1 MPQEI
6 FRPSDQNPFDA
17 AMPGQSLTNTPRN
30 ATWEHPPQFTDVDEA
45 MNFIMKKLTNVQMAE
60 QVILML
66 KNKIPVEAITRLI
79 IFGGFTEGKWSVD
92 MAVLLTPLV
101 MQLIAAVGMKAKVG
115 KMRITMGD
123 TTGGQFMKDMANF
136 EALSEKAAEDIQ
148 EDIQE
153 APSRERGLMA
163 PPQPE
168 GVV

>member
-1 MPQEI
+1 
-6 FRPSDQNPFDA
+6 
-17 AMPGQSLTNTPRN
+17 
-30 ATWEHPPQFTDVDEA
+30 
-45 MNFIMKKLTNVQMAE
+45 MAE

-115 KMRITMGD
+115 KMRLSMSDPTS
-123 TTGGQFMKDMANF
+123 GQFMKDMANF

-153 APSRERGLMA
+153 APPRERGLMT